1 MDILEEVL
9 YHLCKNVKTE
19 LRVSN
24 VDGIGVFAIR
34 DINEGE
40 QVFPNW
46 NENGGWY
53 YIPNDKLELIPNEV
67 VKLLDKYF
75 ITLGGDMK
83 IIKLFKGMNFVFDGL
98 SFCNSAYPNKE
109 NINITNKGIALRDIK
124 AGEEILEWY
133 TENID
138 LANSK

>member
-9 YHLCKNVKTE
+9 YHLSKNVKTE
-19 LRVSN
+19 LRVSDI
-24 VDGIGVFAIR
+24 DGVGVFAIR

-40 QVFPNW
+40 QIFPHW

-53 YIPNDKLELIPNEV
+53 YIPNEKLELIPNEV